1 MPNKEYFENLIE
13 EFEEDIFDGLL
24 PGDIIDTIVESRNDI
39 YDKST
44 MWEDT
49 IG

>member
-1 MPNKEYFENLIE
+1 MSNKEYFENLIE
-13 EFEEDIFDGLL
+13 VEEDIFDGLL
-24 PGDIIDTIVESRNDI
+24 PGDIVGTIVESRNDV

-49 IG
+49 IR